1 MKNRFKLSLITLLIF
16 VVSCG
21 RQKENNPQ
29 YAANLE
35 IAKSF
40 MLAHSTEDIAAQSA
54 MIHDDLEWHMPV
66 YGSEMADAQGLK
78 NALAYYQN
86 EFDNLNFTADYWLPG
101 VDETTGLFDG
111 STRVYGT
118 WTADHV
124 ASGKSIKLTSY
135 HSFAFTDGKISG
147 GGDWFDFGGMM
158 NSLAADTEAATEE

>member
-54 MIHDDLEWHMPV
+54 MIHDDLKWHMPV

-86 EFDNLNFTADYWLPG
+86 EFDNLNFTADYWLSG

>member
-1 MKNRFKLSLITLLIF
+1 MKNLLKLSLLTLLICIA
-16 VVSCG
+16 SCAP
-21 RQKENNPQ
+21 QKENNPK

-40 MLAHSTEDIAAQSA
+40 MQAHATEDLAAQSA
-54 MIHDDLEWHMPV
+54 MIHDDLKWHMPV
-66 YGSEMADAQGLK
+66 YGSEMADAQGFK
-78 NALAYYQN
+78 NALAFYQK
-86 EFDNLNFTADYWLPG
+86 EFDNLSFTADYWLPG
-101 VDETTGLFDG
+101 VDEATGLFDG

-124 ASGKSIKLTSY
+124 ASGKSVKLTSY

-158 NSLAADTEAATEE
+158 NSLASDTEGAKEE